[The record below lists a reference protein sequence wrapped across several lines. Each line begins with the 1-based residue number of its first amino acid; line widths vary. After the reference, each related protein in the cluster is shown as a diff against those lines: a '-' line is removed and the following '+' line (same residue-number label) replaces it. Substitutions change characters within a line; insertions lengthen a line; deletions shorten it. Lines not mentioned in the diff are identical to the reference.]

1 MAWVT
6 NRAFTLESSRQ
17 HREVG
22 SSQRFLSL
30 GTRTGC
36 DIENQISR
44 HALGA
49 YESVFK
55 AEGNVT
61 TIQ

>member
-6 NRAFTLESSRQ
+6 DRAFTLESSRQ

-30 GTRTGC
+30 GTGTGY

-49 YESVFK
+49 
-55 AEGNVT
+55 
-61 TIQ
+61 